1 MDNEKSTEKDRD
13 MKLKELCR
21 AMGSVEA
28 EVIRSFLASNGIS
41 SVLGGTMVQSIYPF
55 SVDGLGEI
63 KVLVSETDYPLAK
76 KLLENNPLV
85 EED

>member
-1 MDNEKSTEKDRD
+1 MEDEKKTKIDKH

-63 KVLVSETDYPLAK
+63 KILVSETDFPLAK

-85 EED
+85 EEE

>member
-1 MDNEKSTEKDRD
+1 MEDEKKTKADKH

-28 EVIRSFLASNGIS
+28 EVIRSFLASNGIT
-41 SVLGGTMVQSIYPF
+41 SVLGGTMVQSIYPL

-63 KVLVSETDYPLAK
+63 KILVSETDYPLAK
-76 KLLENNPLV
+76 KLLEDNPLA
-85 EED
+85 EEE